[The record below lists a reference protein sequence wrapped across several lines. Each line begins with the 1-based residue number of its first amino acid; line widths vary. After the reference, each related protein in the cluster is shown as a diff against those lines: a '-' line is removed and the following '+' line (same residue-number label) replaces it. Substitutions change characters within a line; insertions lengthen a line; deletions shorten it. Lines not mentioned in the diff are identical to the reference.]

1 VEVRGSDDRRRR
13 REIRA
18 DLLPPP
24 RVVPERH
31 RVGADGQQA
40 LREPRR
46 DPAAVRDVLAVDDA
60 RVDLEAL
67 AQRRE
72 QPFDRVAAGTSDD
85 VPDEQQ
91 AHG

>member
-1 VEVRGSDDRRRR
+1 
-13 REIRA
+13 
-18 DLLPPP
+18 
-24 RVVPERH
+24 VVPQRH
-31 RVGADGQQA
+31 RVGAGGQQA
-40 LREPRR
+40 LREPWR
-46 DPAAVRDVLAVDDA
+46 DAEAVRDVLAVDDA

-67 AQRRE
+67 AERRE

>member
-1 VEVRGSDDRRRR
+1 
-13 REIRA
+13 
-18 DLLPPP
+18 
-24 RVVPERH
+24 VVPQRH
-31 RVGADGQQA
+31 RVRAGGQQA
-40 LREPRR
+40 LREPWR
-46 DPAAVRDVLAVDDA
+46 DAQAVRDVLAVDDA

-67 AQRRE
+67 AERRE